1 MTGPEF
7 REIRKRLGYSLR
19 ALSEKMGVDRR
30 VLSAAERDRG
40 AVRPLFAMA
49 IRQIEQEE
57 K

>member
-19 ALSEKMGVDRR
+19 ALSEKIGADRR
-30 VLSAAERDRG
+30 VLSAAERQKG
-40 AVRPLFAMA
+40 AVKPMLALA
-49 IRQIEQEE
+49 IRQIEQDE

>member
-19 ALSEKMGVDRR
+19 ALSERMGADRS
-30 VLSAAERDRG
+30 VLSAAEKQKG
-40 AVRPLFAMA
+40 EVKPMLALA

>member
-19 ALSEKMGVDRR
+19 ALSKKIGADRS
-30 VLSAAERDRG
+30 VLSAAEKQKG
-40 AVRPLFAMA
+40 AVKPMLALA
-49 IRQIEQEE
+49 IRALEQEE